1 MRHTLSRSKV
11 IRRKTSEANISWYSY
26 EYIAIEPQPSVL
38 HTKPS
43 ADINNA
49 MRAQKER
56 EYDYDYDYDYDDYD
70 RGPGGKTS
78 MCVHVSKEPLAQLPS
93 QKENTLRIAR
103 LAS

>member
-1 MRHTLSRSKV
+1 MSVSDWKFIMRHTLSRSKV

-26 EYIAIEPQPSVL
+26 IAIEPQPSVL

-43 ADINNA
+43 ADISNA

-70 RGPGGKTS
+70 RGELRTGGNL
-78 MCVHVSKEPLAQLPS
+78 HVCPCF
-93 QKENTLRIAR
+93 
-103 LAS
+103 

>member
-26 EYIAIEPQPSVL
+26 IAIEPQPSVL

-43 ADINNA
+43 ADISNA

-56 EYDYDYDYDYDDYD
+56 EYDYDYNYDYDDERGIED
-70 RGPGGKTS
+70 RGPGGKPPCVS
-78 MCVHVSKEPLAQLPS
+78 MSLKNL
-93 QKENTLRIAR
+93 
-103 LAS
+103 

>member
-1 MRHTLSRSKV
+1 M

-26 EYIAIEPQPSVL
+26 IAIEPQLSVL

-43 ADINNA
+43 ADISNA

-70 RGPGGKTS
+70 RGIGDRGQGGNLVVCPCTFSTTS
-78 MCVHVSKEPLAQLPS
+78 VPKREHVAHS
-93 QKENTLRIAR
+93 
-103 LAS
+103 

>member
-1 MRHTLSRSKV
+1 M
-11 IRRKTSEANISWYSY
+11 IRRKTREANISWYSY
-26 EYIAIEPQPSVL
+26 IAIEPQLSVL

-43 ADINNA
+43 ADISNA

-70 RGPGGKTS
+70 RGIVDWGQAGAS
-78 MCVHVSKEPLAQLPS
+78 LCVHVPLAQLPS
-93 QKENTLRIAR
+93 QKENTSRIAR